1 MIIFLQTSLSCTTS
15 RSSGGDGLAAAFTR
29 LLHSSSTYKTSP
41 SYVEFMRQ
49 ERASLRVLFP
59 YLRACQIAAKAVL
72 AWRKRK
78 SYEKEKN
85 RKSLVQNKSLL
96 KRKQQ
101 KENEKLV
108 QSVSEVGVQGN
119 ENIILTKL
127 RMEEE
132 TVLTLNS
139 KKGSKRGFASEKER
153 LEIHRAKKGI
163 GQLNST
169 REDITV
175 DGGNAER
182 GEELQSEGN
191 DTRQSFVANIEKNI
205 VQENNNVMDKGKDND
220 DGALLD
226 ALFSLHPTV
235 ERRNQLNRSVCA
247 REENEDDSLRWLL

>member
-1 MIIFLQTSLSCTTS
+1 MTQ
-15 RSSGGDGLAAAFTR
+15 
-29 LLHSSSTYKTSP
+29 SSSQTSP